1 MDPERIGPFQI
12 LEKIGSGGMGNVYLG
27 RQHDTHRLAAVKVLS
42 ATLARE
48 EGFVDRFNREI
59 DAMRKLKNPHIVELF
74 ESGIEGENYYYAMEY
89 VAGETLM
96 SVLHRERRLPW
107 QRAFD
112 YAIQVCRALKAAHD
126 AGIIHRDLKP
136 SNLLVSPEGI
146 VKLTDFGVAQV
157 FAGDRITATGGIIGT
172 AEFMSPEQ
180 AQGKRAG
187 KQSDLYSL
195 GAVMYAMITGRT
207 PFMGKTAIEVIQ
219 KHKFGLFDRPRL
231 FVPDLPARVDET
243 VCRLLEKEPEQRFP
257 DALVLLRH
265 MEQTIRLEDFAIS
278 GATLSDEIDPDE
290 VAPTVAATESKAP
303 STTAPPGSA
312 PGPATLMQ
320 TLMRAELAQAG
331 RGGYLAALFN
341 NIYVLIALFALV
353 ILGGFWWIR
362 PHGPALGQSSGSR
375 DAHTPEQRQAMFD
388 EGAALLEQSEGPEWL
403 RARREFFEPL
413 LQEDPETWRASV
425 EPLLKKIAVYELTR
439 RTAGRGGL
447 HTKAPKSE
455 PERLLQLALHYRQIG
470 DLARAER
477 MLAALDAVLAGDPDQ
492 TRLRELAEELLAEI
506 RSQQTT
512 GESRDELLKAAL
524 VRATVLAGA
533 GDSAQAQKIWRGI
546 IELYA
551 DDPAA
556 REFVTQA
563 RAALASLKE

>member
-1 MDPERIGPFQI
+1 MNPARIGPFQI

-27 RQHDTHRLAAVKVLS
+27 RQDETGRLVAVKVLS
-42 ATLARE
+42 AALARE
-48 EGFVDRFNREI
+48 GGFVDRFNREI

-74 ESGIEGENYYYAMEY
+74 ESGVEGENYYYSMEY

-96 SVLHRERRLPW
+96 SLMRREKRIPW
-107 QRAFD
+107 QKAFEI
-112 YAIQVCRALKAAHD
+112 AIQVCQALKAAHD

-136 SNLLVSPEGI
+136 SNLLVSPEGA

-157 FAGDRITATGGIIGT
+157 FASDRLTVTGGIIGT

-207 PFMGKTAIEVIQ
+207 PFVGATAIEVIQ

-231 FVPDLPARVDET
+231 FVPDLPIRVDET
-243 VCRLLEKEPEQRFP
+243 VCRLLEKEPEKRFP

-265 MEQTIRLEDFAIS
+265 LEQTIRLEDFAKM
-278 GATLSDEIDPDE
+278 GATLTDGINTGEGMS
-290 VAPTVAATESKAP
+290 TVAATERGEPASAGH
-303 STTAPPGSA
+303 SGSHPGSV

-320 TLMRAELAQAG
+320 TLMRAELAAAA
-331 RGGYLAALFN
+331 RGGFFKAFFN
-341 NIYVLIALFALV
+341 NIYVLVALLALV

-362 PHGPALGQSSGSR
+362 PH
-375 DAHTPEQRQAMFD
+375 
-388 EGAALLEQSEGPEWL
+388 
-403 RARREFFEPL
+403 
-413 LQEDPETWRASV
+413 
-425 EPLLKKIAVYELTR
+425 KKIELYELMRPLTHPVR
-439 RTAGRGGL
+439 SPHGL
-447 HTKAPKSE
+447 KTVEPKSE

-477 MLAALDAVLAGDPDQ
+477 MLAALDAILAGDL
-492 TRLRELAEELLAEI
+492 RHAHLRELTAQLLAET
-506 RSQQTT
+506 RAQLAT
-512 GESRDELLKAAL
+512 GEDRDQLLKPAL
-524 VRATVLAGA
+524 ERAQTLAGEGSVA
-533 GDSAQAQKIWRGI
+533 DARHIWSAI

-551 DDPAA
+551 DDPVA
-556 REFVTQA
+556 REFVTRA
-563 RAALASLKE
+563 REALAGSKD